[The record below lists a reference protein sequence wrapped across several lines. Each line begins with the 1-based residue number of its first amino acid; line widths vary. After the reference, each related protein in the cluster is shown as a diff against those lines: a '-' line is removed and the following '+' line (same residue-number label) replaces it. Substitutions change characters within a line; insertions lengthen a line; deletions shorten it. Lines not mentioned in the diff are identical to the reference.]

1 MSGRSVYFVASY
13 TLSPDD
19 LKPVFKAMLEYTKQR
34 EATCSVAFISRKK
47 QMNLGLLKNAKLFED

>member
-19 LKPVFKAMLEYTKQR
+19 LKPVFKVMLEYTKYR
-34 EATCSVAFISRKK
+34 EAACSVAFIDRKK
-47 QMNLGLLKNAKLFED
+47 QINFGLLTNT